1 MSQIDYD
8 TIAEDPKVSSLI
20 IQFLAIRNLEN
31 KEIDDLKRLV
41 AIYFPSLEC
50 FRNNKQEILNLL
62 LKNAHV
68 IFSEDFQSILTNA
81 NELRGTEI
89 AHLAHNRRI
98 IKSANRIKGRIRF
111 FYNKLKEL
119 LYGDMSPE
127 SRESSQETESIPIP
141 LQEQTVSILSLERMK
156 EEYENAITERNE
168 MIVSLQEQLHQ
179 GFLAQLHLEDI
190 HQDEHQDDELYETPP
205 DVVKPLLYYMY
216 PYIDSCVLDPCAGN
230 RMMSN
235 YLASEGYNMINRD
248 LYTNDVHYD
257 FLVESIPEEVGF
269 IICHPPMVQETRF
282 LKRCFELKKPFA
294 ILMSCQSL
302 STESVGEL
310 LYKNGGNIHYLIGNQ
325 KFIHQNEEIQM
336 GYFAW
341 IIGNSHDVSNR
352 YFLIGHNWSS
362 NIAIR
367 ASSFEQE
374 QEQQTTSL
382 EPEQQTT
389 SLEPEQQTTS
399 LEPEPQTSP
408 EPEKQKNTEDEE
420 LICSICW
427 DILRDDNI
435 EFGENCAHPFC
446 TVCWKDYH
454 KSTRHNRACPI
465 CRTLLKAKHGRK
477 NKVNN

>member
-31 KEIDDLKRLV
+31 KELDDLKRLV

-50 FRNNKQEILNLL
+50 FRNNKQEILSLL

-68 IFSEDFQSILTNA
+68 IFSEDFQSILSNA

-179 GFLAQLHLEDI
+179 DSLVQLHLEDI
-190 HQDEHQDDELYETPP
+190 HQDEHELYETPP
-205 DVVKPLLYYMY
+205 DVVKPLLSYMY

-235 YLASEGYNMINRD
+235 YLSSEGYNMINRD
-248 LYTNDVHYD
+248 LYTNDFHYD

-282 LKRCFELKKPFA
+282 LERCFELKKPFA

-362 NIAIR
+362 NVAIR
-367 ASSFEQE
+367 ASSFESE
-374 QEQQTTSL
+374 TL
-382 EPEQQTT
+382 NPEPETINPETT
-389 SLEPEQQTTS
+389 N
-399 LEPEPQTSP
+399 P

-427 DILRDDNI
+427 DTLKDDNI

-465 CRTLLKAKHGRK
+465 CRTLLKAKRGRK

>member
-31 KEIDDLKRLV
+31 KELDDLKRLV

-68 IFSEDFQSILTNA
+68 IFSEDFQSILSNA
-81 NELRGTEI
+81 NELRNTDT

-119 LYGDMSPE
+119 LYGDMSPA
-127 SRESSQETESIPIP
+127 SRDSSQETESIPIP
-141 LQEQTVSILSLERMK
+141 LQEQSVSILTFERMK

-168 MIVSLQEQLHQ
+168 MIASLQEQLHQ
-179 GFLAQLHLEDI
+179 SCIDSLEQLHLEDT
-190 HQDEHQDDELYETPP
+190 HQDDELYETPP
-205 DVVKPLLYYMY
+205 DVVKPLLFYIY
-216 PYIDSCVLDPCAGN
+216 PYIDSYVLDPCAGN

-235 YLASEGYNMINRD
+235 YLASEGYKMINRD
-248 LYTNDVHYD
+248 LYTNDLHHD
-257 FLVESIPEEVGF
+257 FLVETIPEEVGL
-269 IICHPPMVQETRF
+269 IICHPPMMQETRF
-282 LKRCFELKKPFA
+282 LERCFELKKPFA

-302 STESVGEL
+302 STETVGEL

-336 GYFAW
+336 GDFAW

-367 ASSFEQE
+367 TSSFEPDPNPQRE
-374 QEQQTTSL
+374 PIP
-382 EPEQQTT
+382 EPEKQKNP
-389 SLEPEQQTTS
+389 EPEKEPIP
-399 LEPEPQTSP
+399 EPEKEPNP
-408 EPEKQKNTEDEE
+408 EPEKQKNTEDDE

-427 DILRDDNI
+427 DILKDDNI

-446 TVCWKDYH
+446 TVCWKGYH
-454 KSTRHNRACPI
+454 KSTRHNRACPV
-465 CRTLLKAKHGRK
+465 CRTLLKAKRVRK
-477 NKVNN
+477 KSSS